1 MIKGK
6 KILLGVTG
14 GIASYKVVELCSRLI
29 KEGAILKI
37 IMTEGATKFVTP
49 LTFETMGR
57 CKVYTDIF
65 AGHHDHVYHVD
76 LAEWA
81 DLFLIAPLTAN
92 TLAKMTYGIAD
103 NFLTASLL
111 AYNKDIMVAPAM
123 NSNMYTHVATQKN
136 LLTLANRGVKIIEP
150 SEGLLACNVVG
161 PGKMEE
167 PENIVKFIDDYFTK
181 KDLKGK
187 KIIVTAGPTIA
198 PIDYVRYVTNHS
210 SGKMG
215 YNIANEAKKRGA
227 EVVLI
232 SGPVE
237 PFNINGIKKINIK
250 TNEELKNEIE
260 KEFKDSD
267 ALIMAA
273 APTDYKTKKISEIK
287 IKKSGKDLHLDLVEN
302 IDILKYIA
310 STKDRQIVIGFA
322 AETDDLI
329 ENAQKKLNKKNVDYI
344 IANDLKKSG
353 AGFNVDTNIASIVSN
368 KGVEELDIMSKK
380 ELANKILDLIKI

>member
-6 KILLGVTG
+6 NILLGVTG
-14 GIASYKVVELCSRLI
+14 GIASYKVVDLCSKLI
-29 KEGAILKI
+29 KKGANLKI

-81 DLFLIAPLTAN
+81 DLFLIAPLSAN
-92 TLAKMTYGIAD
+92 TMAKITYGMAD

-111 AYNKDIMVAPAM
+111 AYDKDLIVAPAM
-123 NSNMYTHVATQKN
+123 NSNMYTNVATQKN

-161 PGKMEE
+161 PGRMEE
-167 PENIVKFIDDYFTK
+167 PENIVKFLEDYFTE
-181 KDLKGK
+181 KDLKNK
-187 KIIVTAGPTIA
+187 KIIVSAGPTIE
-198 PIDYVRYVTNHS
+198 PIDYVRYITNHS

-215 YNIANEAKKRGA
+215 YHIANEAKKRGA

-237 PFNINGIKKINIK
+237 PFKVNGLKKVNIK
-250 TNEELKNEIE
+250 TNKDLKNEIE
-260 KEFKDSD
+260 KEFEDSD

-273 APTDYKTKKISEIK
+273 APTDYKVREVADKK
-287 IKKSGKDLHLDLVEN
+287 IKKSGQDLHLDLIEN
-302 IDILKYIA
+302 IDILKYI
-310 STKDRQIVIGFA
+310 SSKKTKQKVIGFA

-329 ENAQKKLNKKNVDYI
+329 KNAQKKLNEKNVDYI
-344 IANDLKKSG
+344 IANDLKKRG
-353 AGFNVDTNIASIVSN
+353 AGFNVDTNIASIVSGN
-368 KGVEELDIMSKK
+368 GVVHLEKMTKQ
-380 ELANKILDLIKI
+380 ELANKILDLLV

>member
-6 KILLGVTG
+6 NILLGVTG
-14 GIASYKVVELCSRLI
+14 GIASYKVVDLCSKLI
-29 KEGAILKI
+29 KKGANLKI

-81 DLFLIAPLTAN
+81 DLFLIAPLSAN
-92 TLAKMTYGIAD
+92 TLAKITYGMAD

-111 AYNKDIMVAPAM
+111 AYDKDLIVAPAM
-123 NSNMYTHVATQKN
+123 NSNMYTNVATQKN

-161 PGKMEE
+161 PGRMEE
-167 PENIVKFIDDYFTK
+167 PENIVKFLEDHFTE
-181 KDLKGK
+181 KDLKNK
-187 KIIVTAGPTIA
+187 KIIVSAGPTIE
-198 PIDYVRYVTNHS
+198 PIDYVRYITNHS

-215 YNIANEAKKRGA
+215 YHIANEAKKRGA

-237 PFNINGIKKINIK
+237 PFKVNGLKKVNIK
-250 TNEELKNEIE
+250 TNKDLKNEIE
-260 KEFKDSD
+260 KEFEDSD

-273 APTDYKTKKISEIK
+273 APTDYKVREVADKK
-287 IKKSGKDLHLDLVEN
+287 IKKSGQDLHLDLIEN
-302 IDILKYIA
+302 IDILKYI
-310 STKDRQIVIGFA
+310 SSKKTKQKVIGFA

-329 ENAQKKLNKKNVDYI
+329 KNAQKKLNEKNVDYI
-344 IANDLKKSG
+344 IANDLKKRG
-353 AGFNVDTNIASIVSN
+353 AGFNVDTNIASIVSGN
-368 KGVEELDIMSKK
+368 GVVHLEKMTKQ
-380 ELANKILDLIKI
+380 ELANKILDLLV

>member
-6 KILLGVTG
+6 NILLGVTG
-14 GIASYKVVELCSRLI
+14 GIASYKVVDLCSKLI
-29 KEGAILKI
+29 KKGANLKI

-65 AGHHDHVYHVD
+65 AGHHDRVYHVD

-81 DLFLIAPLTAN
+81 DLFLIAPLSAN
-92 TLAKMTYGIAD
+92 TMAKITYGMAD

-111 AYNKDIMVAPAM
+111 AYDKDLIVAPAM
-123 NSNMYTHVATQKN
+123 NSNMYTNVATQKN

-161 PGKMEE
+161 PGRMEE
-167 PENIVKFIDDYFTK
+167 PENIVKFLEDYFTE
-181 KDLKGK
+181 KDLKNK
-187 KIIVTAGPTIA
+187 KIIVSAGPTIE
-198 PIDYVRYVTNHS
+198 PIDYVRYITNHS

-215 YNIANEAKKRGA
+215 YHIANEAKKRGA

-237 PFNINGIKKINIK
+237 PFKVNGLKKVNIK
-250 TNEELKNEIE
+250 TNKDLKNEIE
-260 KEFKDSD
+260 KEFEDSD

-273 APTDYKTKKISEIK
+273 APTDYKVREVADKK
-287 IKKSGKDLHLDLVEN
+287 IKKSGQDLHLDLIEN
-302 IDILKYIA
+302 IDILKYI
-310 STKDRQIVIGFA
+310 SSKKTKQKVIGFA

-329 ENAQKKLNKKNVDYI
+329 KNAQKKLNEKNVDYI
-344 IANDLKKSG
+344 IANDLKKRG
-353 AGFNVDTNIASIVSN
+353 AGFNVDTNIASIVSGN
-368 KGVEELDIMSKK
+368 GVVHLEKMTKQ
-380 ELANKILDLIKI
+380 ELANKILDLLV

>member
-6 KILLGVTG
+6 NILLGVTG
-14 GIASYKVVELCSRLI
+14 GIASYKVVDLCSRLI
-29 KEGAILKI
+29 KEGANLII

-57 CKVYTDIF
+57 CRVYSDIF
-65 AGHHDHVYHVD
+65 ADHHDHVYHVE

-81 DLFLIAPLTAN
+81 DLFLIAPLSAN

-111 AYNKDIMVAPAM
+111 AYNKDIIVAPAM

-136 LLTLANRGVKIIEP
+136 LFTLINRGVKIIEP

-161 PGKMEE
+161 PGRMEE
-167 PENIVKFIDDYFTK
+167 PKNIVEFIDDYFIK
-181 KDLKGK
+181 KDLINK

-237 PFNINGIKKINIK
+237 PFKVKGIKKINIR
-250 TNEELKNEIE
+250 TNEDLKNEIE

-273 APTDYKTKKISEIK
+273 APTDYKSKNVFDRKL
-287 IKKSGKDLHLDLVEN
+287 KKSGQDLHLELVEN

-310 STKDRQIVIGFA
+310 SKKDKQTVIGFA

-329 ENAQKKLNKKNVDYI
+329 SNAQDKLNRKNADYI
-344 IANDLKKSG
+344 IANDLKKDG
-353 AGFNVDTNIASIVSN
+353 AGFNVDTNIASIVSK
-368 KGVEELDIMSKK
+368 KGVEELEIMSKK
-380 ELANKILDLIKI
+380 ELANKILNLVNQ